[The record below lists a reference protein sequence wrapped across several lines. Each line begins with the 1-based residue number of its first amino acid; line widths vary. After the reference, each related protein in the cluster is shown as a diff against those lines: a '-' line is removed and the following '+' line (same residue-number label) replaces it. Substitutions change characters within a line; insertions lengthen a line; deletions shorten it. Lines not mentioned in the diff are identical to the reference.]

1 MNNEEYNTKKWSL
14 KACRVNEKLS
24 REEVAQ
30 RLGISVVTVISHEN
44 GKGIWIPA
52 GLSCRDLCMLVA
64 VDNLWHRANQLIYDF
79 II

>member
-14 KACRVNEKLS
+14 KACRVNAKLS

-44 GKGIWIPA
+44 GKGIP
-52 GLSCRDLCMLVA
+52 LYS
-64 VDNLWHRANQLIYDF
+64 QLEKYSRIYQVPIDK
-79 II
+79 INSEYR

>member
-14 KACRVNEKLS
+14 KACRVNENLS

-44 GKGIWIPA
+44 GKGIP
-52 GLSCRDLCMLVA
+52 LYS
-64 VDNLWHRANQLIYDF
+64 QLEKYSQIYQVPIDK
-79 II
+79 INSEYR

>member
-44 GKGIWIPA
+44 GKGIP
-52 GLSCRDLCMLVA
+52 LYS
-64 VDNLWHRANQLIYDF
+64 QLEKYSQIYQVPIDK
-79 II
+79 INSEYR

>member
-44 GKGIWIPA
+44 GKGIP
-52 GLSCRDLCMLVA
+52 LYS
-64 VDNLWHRANQLIYDF
+64 
-79 II
+79 

>member
-14 KACRVNEKLS
+14 KAGRVNQKLS

-44 GKGIWIPA
+44 GKGIP
-52 GLSCRDLCMLVA
+52 LYS
-64 VDNLWHRANQLIYDF
+64 QLEKYSQIYQVPIDK
-79 II
+79 INSEYR

>member
-14 KACRVNEKLS
+14 KACRVNAKLS

-44 GKGIWIPA
+44 GKGIP
-52 GLSCRDLCMLVA
+52 LYS
-64 VDNLWHRANQLIYDF
+64 QLEKYSQIYQVPIDK
-79 II
+79 INSEYR

>member
-30 RLGISVVTVISHEN
+30 RLGLSVETVISHEN
-44 GKGIWIPA
+44 GKGIP
-52 GLSCRDLCMLVA
+52 LYS
-64 VDNLWHRANQLIYDF
+64 QLEKYSQIYQVPIDK
-79 II
+79 INSEYR

>member
-14 KACRVNEKLS
+14 KACRVNAKLS

-44 GKGIWIPA
+44 GKGIP
-52 GLSCRDLCMLVA
+52 LYS
-64 VDNLWHRANQLIYDF
+64 QLEKYSQIYQVSIDK
-79 II
+79 INSEYR

>member
-30 RLGISVVTVISHEN
+30 RLGISVVTVISHEK
-44 GKGIWIPA
+44 GKGIP
-52 GLSCRDLCMLVA
+52 LYS
-64 VDNLWHRANQLIYDF
+64 QLEKYSQIYQVPIDK
-79 II
+79 INSEYR